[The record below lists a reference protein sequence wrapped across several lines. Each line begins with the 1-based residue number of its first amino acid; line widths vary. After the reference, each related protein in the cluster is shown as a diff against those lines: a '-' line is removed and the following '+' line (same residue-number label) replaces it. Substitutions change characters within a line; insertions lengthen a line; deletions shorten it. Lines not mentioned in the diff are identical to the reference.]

1 MIESMSVERLATG
14 SARGER
20 SDRGLERRAT
30 IHSALADP
38 HRLAIVDEL
47 ALSDRSP
54 SELRTRLQ
62 IGSNLLAHHLDV
74 LEGAGLIERLGSSGD
89 RRRKYLRLVPD
100 GLATIWSPVQTVSV
114 RRLLFVCTANSA
126 RSQLAAALWND
137 RHAVP
142 AESAGTKPAPR
153 VHPEAVRAAERTGI
167 DLSRARPRSLDDVVG
182 EPDMIV
188 TVCDRAHEHL
198 RRAAPAR
205 SHLHWS
211 IPDPADGG
219 GPAAFDDALVRLSAR
234 VETLAPRV
242 ARPAM
247 VRPSPRPGP
256 RTGQTRRARP

>member
-1 MIESMSVERLATG
+1 MSVEQLTGG
-14 SARGER
+14 SARDDR
-20 SDRGLERRAT
+20 SDRRLARRVT
-30 IHSALADP
+30 IHAALADP

-54 SELRTRLQ
+54 SELRTQLR

-74 LEGAGLIERLGSSGD
+74 LEGAGLVERLGSSGD

-100 GLATIWSPVQTVSV
+100 ALAAIWSPVEIVTV

-137 RHAVP
+137 RHEVP

-153 VHPEAVRAAERTGI
+153 VHAEAVRAAERTGL
-167 DLSRARPRSLDDVVG
+167 DLTHARPRSLDDVVG
-182 EPDMIV
+182 EPDLMI

-219 GPAAFDDALVRLSAR
+219 GPSAFDDALVRLSAR

-242 ARPAM
+242 ARPATF
-247 VRPSPRPGP
+247 RPSPRTGP
-256 RTGQTRRARP
+256 RAGQTRRTRP